1 MKQQV
6 DALMQKE
13 VTRKEFLGMSGLAL
27 VTLFGLGG
35 IAKLL
40 NGHSLL
46 GNHVSHGYG
55 STPYGK

>member
-1 MKQQV
+1 MTQHV
-6 DALMQKE
+6 DTLLQKE

-27 VTLFGLGG
+27 VTLFGFGG

-40 NGHSLL
+40 SGHSLL
-46 GNHVSHGYG
+46 STHASRGYG

>member
-1 MKQQV
+1 MTQHV
-6 DALMQKE
+6 DTLMQKE

-27 VTLFGLGG
+27 VTLFGFGG

-40 NGHSLL
+40 TGHSLFN
-46 GNHVSHGYG
+46 NHVSHGYG